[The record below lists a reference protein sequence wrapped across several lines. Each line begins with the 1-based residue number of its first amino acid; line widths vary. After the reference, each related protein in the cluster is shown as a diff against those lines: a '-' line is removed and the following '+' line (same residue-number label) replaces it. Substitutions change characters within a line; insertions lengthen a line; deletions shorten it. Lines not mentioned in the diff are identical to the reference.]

1 MDYELR
7 KMGRR
12 EFRVPVDWRAG
23 ELLTWDEKDV
33 TRVGM
38 VTGFRLLE
46 VARCANPN
54 KRVAYF
60 SIDMVSGVGMRHFDV
75 NCVMWKGIG
84 QSDFSVMNSLATSLP
99 HKM

>member
-12 EFRVPVDWRAG
+12 EFHVPVDWRVG
-23 ELLTWDEKDV
+23 EMVTWDEGDE

-38 VTGFRLLE
+38 VTGFRLDE
-46 VARCANPN
+46 VKRAANPN

-60 SIDMVSGVGMRHFDV
+60 FIDMASGVGMRHFEV
-75 NCVMWKGIG
+75 NCVMWRGEG
-84 QSDFSVMNSLATSLP
+84 QSDFSVMDCLATSLP
-99 HKM
+99 RKM